1 MSWENW
7 ATHAWKLCAK
17 MQTRFQK
24 LRKNIKSNSR
34 DISWQIGRQSTQ
46 ENFMSPCSML
56 LGRKMFPIFKSK
68 MILNE
73 CKIHE
78 IWFNHQ
84 GSGEK
89 ESILKSCSPWFYPT
103 EKQTIILLWNHL
115 YYKHSLDLHNFNTI
129 ISTWGI
135 WYIANICNSS

>member
-46 ENFMSPCSML
+46 ENFMSPCWML

-78 IWFNHQ
+78 IWFDHQ
-84 GSGEK
+84 GNGEK
-89 ESILKSCSPWFYPT
+89 ESILKSNFKMKLYTHTYIFS
-103 EKQTIILLWNHL
+103 KQAYHNMHCAVFHFSL
-115 YYKHSLDLHNFNTI
+115 YY
-129 ISTWGI
+129 
-135 WYIANICNSS
+135 YIEVLTNKNL

>member
-46 ENFMSPCSML
+46 ENFMSPCLML

-78 IWFNHQ
+78 IWVNHQ
-84 GSGEK
+84 GSSEK
-89 ESILKSCSPWFYPT
+89 ESILKSCSPWFYPP
-103 EKQTIILLWNHL
+103 EKQTIILLWNHF
-115 YYKHSLDLHNFNTI
+115 YYKHSLDLLVYCKYFKFFLM
-129 ISTWGI
+129 
-135 WYIANICNSS
+135 